1 MSKKLYEVSTDLLT
15 AIENAIES
23 ESVAI
28 TEEKN
33 EQLIQNIEA
42 VQIQFNDKAL
52 GIGHYCLNEEADIT
66 AIEFEIGRL
75 TNLKKSKEKAIQWL
89 KDYLKAYME
98 ITNTQKIET
107 AFRKIKIV
115 NNAPSTVIDNI
126 KDLSSQYQKYTIIIK
141 GITGTDLANIQ
152 GQFPDAKIEN
162 EPMKTLIKE
171 TIQGGIGVTGAHIET
186 KTRLEIK

>member
-1 MSKKLYEVSTDLLT
+1 MSKKLYEVSADLLS
-15 AIENAIES
+15 AIENAITDES
-23 ESVAI
+23 IAI

-42 VQIQFNDKAL
+42 VQIQFNEKAL

-107 AFRKIKIV
+107 AFRKIAIR
-115 NNAPSTVIDNI
+115 NNPESVVIDDEAI
-126 KDLSSQYQKYTIIIK
+126 IPDPYKKYTVTLSDPKYLKNVLIAAPNSKVDMSISKTEIK
-141 GITGTDLANIQ
+141 KSL
-152 GQFPDAKIEN
+152 
-162 EPMKTLIKE
+162 KE
-171 TIQGGIGVTGAHIET
+171 GVGVVGAHLEQ